1 MPLFQIE
8 AILDG
13 PDDQDR
19 FFIKWEGYSD
29 ADRFF
34 SRPGGKMK
42 LFQLGMQSLLA
53 FRTVGKQMSGVVSG
67 GGCP

>member
-1 MPLFQIE
+1 MPLYQIE

-13 PDDQDR
+13 PYDQDR
-19 FFIKWEGYSD
+19 FLIKWEGYSD

-53 FRTVGKQMSGVVSG
+53 FHTVGKQMSGVVSG